1 MEQIPR
7 LPVPRRCI
15 ALLAF
20 AGGATVANLYYS
32 QPLLAKIGAE
42 LHVRAGAVAVVSTA
56 TQLGYAVGLLLLVPL
71 GDAVERR
78 KLLVLTTL
86 SIVGALLLVAA
97 SKTLPLLIISSAI
110 LGCATIVPQLVVP
123 FAAHLAPPHQRGRVI
138 GSVMSGLL
146 IGVILSRSV
155 SGFAAAY
162 IGWRTTYV
170 VAAVTMAALAVMLRF
185 GLPKEP
191 PDVDLRYGE
200 LLRSLGGL
208 LRTEPILRRHA
219 WIGACGFASFSVF
232 WTSLAF
238 HLQKLSPS
246 YGTQTVGAFGIVGV
260 TGALIAPIAG
270 RLSDRFGVRA
280 LNGSGLAAMALAFV
294 VMAISGTSLVLL
306 AIGVILLDAG
316 EQTSHISN
324 QTRIFALDAALRNRL
339 NAVYMVAF
347 FIGGAAGSLAAGFA
361 FQHLGWTAVCVAGG
375 TFATAGLIVS
385 AAGSSPSPR
394 TSPVRRSGIASS

>member
-1 MEQIPR
+1 M
-7 LPVPRRCI
+7 
-15 ALLAF
+15 
-20 AGGATVANLYYS
+20 
-32 QPLLAKIGAE
+32 
-42 LHVRAGAVAVVSTA
+42 RAGAVAMVSTA
-56 TQLGYAVGLLLLVPL
+56 TQLGYAAGLLLLVPL

-78 KLLVLTTL
+78 KLLIVTTL

-97 SKTLPLLIISSAI
+97 SKTLALLIVSSAI

-123 FAAHLAPPHQRGRVI
+123 FAAHLAPPQQRGRVI

-162 IGWRTTYV
+162 IGWRTTYL
-170 VAAVTMAALAVMLRF
+170 VAALTMAILAVMLRF
-185 GLPKEP
+185 GLPREP

-200 LLRSLGGL
+200 LLRSLAGL
-208 LRTEPILRRHA
+208 IRTQPVLRRHA

-246 YGTQTVGAFGIVGV
+246 YGTQTVGAFGLVGV

-270 RLSDRFGVRA
+270 RLSDRVGVRV
-280 LNGSGLAAMALAFV
+280 LNGSALASMALAFV
-294 VMAISGTSLVLL
+294 VMGVSGASLVML

-316 EQTSHISN
+316 EQASHISN
-324 QTRIFALDAALRNRL
+324 QARIFALDAALRNRL

-347 FIGGAAGSLAAGFA
+347 FIGGAAGSLTAGFA
-361 FQHLGWTAVCVAGG
+361 WQHLGWTAVC
-375 TFATAGLIVS
+375 
-385 AAGSSPSPR
+385 AAGAAFALAGFVPIVVQRSQYGVR
-394 TSPVRRSGIASS
+394 TG